1 MNNIQ
6 NTVALLIK
14 WSVSI
19 YKWPKPIKGQIVDQL
34 KFYMTM
40 TNLADICVYLGWSSG
55 TTQK

>member
-55 TTQK
+55 TT